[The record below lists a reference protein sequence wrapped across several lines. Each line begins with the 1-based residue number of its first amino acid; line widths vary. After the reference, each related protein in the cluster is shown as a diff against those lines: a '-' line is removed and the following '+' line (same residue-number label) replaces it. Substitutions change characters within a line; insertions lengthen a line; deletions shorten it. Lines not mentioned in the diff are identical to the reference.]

1 VVSNDGELLEESH
14 SVFKEELP
22 LGVRTIIDTYLPQ
35 ELEREYSIKLT
46 SRYGIDTLSPT
57 LNHQLIFDPSG
68 RVLEAS
74 SLTHRMTATPS
85 IQKVGNEIIVTHQAA
100 LGFPKP
106 HLEVS
111 YEPEA
116 GIGWAEV
123 PMRSVAESLLEA
135 RLPANGERAFFRIR
149 FGE

>member
-1 VVSNDGELLEESH
+1 MVSNDGELLEESH

-57 LNHQLIFDPSG
+57 LNHQLIF
-68 RVLEAS
+68 
-74 SLTHRMTATPS
+74 
-85 IQKVGNEIIVTHQAA
+85 VTHQAA

-135 RLPANGERAFFRIR
+135 RLPANGERAFSRIR